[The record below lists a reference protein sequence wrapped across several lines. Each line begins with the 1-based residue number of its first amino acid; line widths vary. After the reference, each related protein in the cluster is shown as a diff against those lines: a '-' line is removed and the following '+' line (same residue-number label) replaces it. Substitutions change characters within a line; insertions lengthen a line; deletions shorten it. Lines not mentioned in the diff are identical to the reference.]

1 MPNWI
6 FSTATF
12 SGTEEAVHK
21 LIKIGL
27 EHSGLPSTGDLRQDF
42 NLLVAEGKSP
52 ELDEEA
58 QRVVMTKGL
67 TARTFL
73 PIPETYIL
81 YDTTNHPNR
90 YPDAAKEQQEKYGAV
105 GWYDYNCLTLGTK
118 WDFEL
123 TNVELEERDNRWL
136 FYTDIETAWD
146 YPAQWFVA
154 MKGLVSELKVDFI
167 VDNYYDPP
175 EDDDDPFEACRLY
188 GYVDDG
194 EIKEGRRFEEL

>member
-6 FSTATF
+6 FSYATF

-27 EHSGLPSTGDLRQDF
+27 ENSGLPSTGDLRQDF

-81 YDTTNHPNR
+81 YDTTNHPNK

-118 WDFEL
+118 WNFEL

-167 VDNYYDPP
+167 VDYYYAPP
-175 EDDDDPFEACRLY
+175 EDDDDPFEACRLH

-194 EIKEGRRFEEL
+194 EVKEGRRID

>member
-27 EHSGLPSTGDLRQDF
+27 GHSGLPSTGDLRQDF

-52 ELDEEA
+52 ELDKEA

-154 MKGLVSELKVDFI
+154 MKGLVSELNVDFI
-167 VDNYYDPP
+167 VDNYYDPH

>member
-27 EHSGLPSTGDLRQDF
+27 ENSQIQSTGDLRQDF

-81 YDTTNHPNR
+81 YDTTNHPNK

-175 EDDDDPFEACRLY
+175 EDDDDPFEACRLH

-194 EIKEGRRFEEL
+194 EVKEGRRID

>member
-52 ELDEEA
+52 ELDKEA
-58 QRVVMTKGL
+58 QRVVMSKGL

-118 WDFEL
+118 WNFEL
-123 TNVELEERDNRWL
+123 TNVELEERDN
-136 FYTDIETAWD
+136 
-146 YPAQWFVA
+146 
-154 MKGLVSELKVDFI
+154 
-167 VDNYYDPP
+167 
-175 EDDDDPFEACRLY
+175 
-188 GYVDDG
+188 
-194 EIKEGRRFEEL
+194 